1 LDVSLRRRLS
11 LSILGALSII
21 DILLSFQLLTELIE
35 RNQLVL
41 AVLIFITTLLAFFVL
56 SISRVMLQESFDVSS
71 LRTWLILCLSIT
83 FLFIVTGLIPM
94 SLSPALAM
102 VSDILFVFTIIL
114 NSITVFFILNYIIDV
129 RIKQW
134 SARFNQRQPEY
145 YLERNARVKER
156 PSFSIQFDSIT
167 RKLVGPTA
175 QTRPCPHCLSAI
187 NFNEKIEWLGPTALA
202 CSHCGKIVNIDD
214 LLVGL

>member
-41 AVLIFITTLLAFFVL
+41 AVLIFVTSLLAFFVL
-56 SISRVMLQESFDVSS
+56 SVSRDIIQESFDVSS
-71 LRTWLILCLSIT
+71 LHAWLILCLSIT
-83 FLFIVTGLIPM
+83 FLFIVTGLIPV
-94 SLSPALAM
+94 SLSPVVAM
-102 VSDILFVFTIIL
+102 VSDILFVFTVIL
-114 NSITVFFILNYIIDV
+114 NSIIVFFILNYAIDIH
-129 RIKQW
+129 IKQW
-134 SARFNQRQPEY
+134 FTRFNEKQPEY
-145 YLERNARVKER
+145 FLERKARVKEKS
-156 PSFSIQFDSIT
+156 SFSIQFDSIT

-187 NFNEKIEWLGPTALA
+187 DFNEKIEWLGPTALA